1 MSFYPSVSLS
11 MFFAGVATGTTVG
24 FADCIG
30 SGGGDITVAEWRR
43 HAISVLILRKC
54 LDMRGTIR

>member
-1 MSFYPSVSLS
+1 